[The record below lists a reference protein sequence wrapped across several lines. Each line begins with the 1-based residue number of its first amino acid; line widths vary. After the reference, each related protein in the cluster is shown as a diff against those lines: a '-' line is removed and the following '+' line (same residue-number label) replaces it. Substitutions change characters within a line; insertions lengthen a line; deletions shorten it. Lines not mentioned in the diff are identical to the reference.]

1 MPSKRNY
8 YRIFLSLIIGIALA
22 ALCLA
27 SCAQTVV
34 QKNGRLQVIGNQLC
48 NEREEPVQLKGMSF
62 MDVDWFGDYANPEC
76 FEWLRDDWGCT
87 VIRASLYTEE
97 VGQHRALSRKQDMI
111 KAVDAAIAAGIYIII
126 DWHNLSDGNP
136 MKYKTE
142 ALTFFREMAELYKN
156 TPNVL
161 YEICNEPNGD
171 DVTWSD
177 VIKPY
182 AQEVITVIRQIDDDG
197 VILVGTPNWS
207 QRVDTAAEDPL
218 AFDNIM
224 YVCHFY
230 AGSHF
235 SDLRDKV
242 EYALGKDAAVF
253 VTEWG
258 TTANTG
264 DGILYPEETFA
275 WLDFMDEHKISW
287 ANWSITTR
295 KESTAALKHTALAEG
310 NWYDGDSC
318 SW

>member
-1 MPSKRNY
+1 MWTGSEIMPIPNV
-8 YRIFLSLIIGIALA
+8 L
-22 ALCLA
+22 
-27 SCAQTVV
+27 
-34 QKNGRLQVIGNQLC
+34 NGCVMTG
-48 NEREEPVQLKGMSF
+48 G
-62 MDVDWFGDYANPEC
+62 Y
-76 FEWLRDDWGCT
+76 T
-87 VIRASLYTEE
+87 VIRAALYTEE

-126 DWHNLSDGNP
+126 DWHNLSDGNS
-136 MKYKTE
+136 MKYKSE

-171 DVTWSD
+171 NVTWQG
-177 VIKPY
+177 VVKPY
-182 AQEVITVIRQIDDDG
+182 AEEVISAIRQIDDDG

-207 QRVDTAAEDPL
+207 QRVDIAADDLL

-264 DGILYPEETFA
+264 DSWQLVKTLGSSESWTKQTMPLPKQADDNYFLQFRISSAFGSSNASASLDDIIL
-275 WLDFMDEHKISW
+275 LVDRIK
-287 ANWSITTR
+287 
-295 KESTAALKHTALAEG
+295 
-310 NWYDGDSC
+310 
-318 SW
+318 

>member
-1 MPSKRNY
+1 MWTGSEIMPIPNV
-8 YRIFLSLIIGIALA
+8 L
-22 ALCLA
+22 
-27 SCAQTVV
+27 
-34 QKNGRLQVIGNQLC
+34 NGCVMTG
-48 NEREEPVQLKGMSF
+48 G
-62 MDVDWFGDYANPEC
+62 Y
-76 FEWLRDDWGCT
+76 T
-87 VIRASLYTEE
+87 VIRAALYTEE

-126 DWHNLSDGNP
+126 DWHNLSDGNS
-136 MKYKTE
+136 MKYKSE

-171 DVTWSD
+171 NVTWQG
-177 VIKPY
+177 VVKPY
-182 AQEVITVIRQIDDDG
+182 AEEVISAIRQIDDDG

-207 QRVDTAAEDPL
+207 QRVDIAADDLL

-264 DGILYPEETFA
+264 DSILYPEETFA
-275 WLDFMDEHKISW
+275 WIDFMDEHKISW

-310 NWYDGDSC
+310 NWYDGDSWQLVKTLGSSE
-318 SW
+318 SWTKQTMPLPKQADDNYFLQFRIRSAFGSSNASASLDDIILLVDRIK